1 LGGEEMQIPFTLKR
15 LFEGDTGCYGGQQ
28 RIGSLEYGVI
38 GHLSIHWSKF
48 AGEYI
53 RQMLEDV

>member
-1 LGGEEMQIPFTLKR
+1 MQIPFTLKR
-15 LFEGDTGCYGGQQ
+15 LFEGDMGCYGGQQ